1 MMIDTG
7 DSPPIRQPPYSVPV
21 GIRDAV
27 KEELDSLVECG
38 VIERSKS
45 CWSSPLVPVRKPG
58 GRIRLCVDY
67 RRLNEVTV
75 QPLKHRR
82 CIA

>member
-1 MMIDTG
+1 MTIDTG
-7 DSPPIRQPPYSVPV
+7 DSPPIRQPSYSVPV

-38 VIERSKS
+38 VIERSNL
-45 CWSSPLVPVRKPG
+45 SSPLVPVRKPG
-58 GRIRLCVDY
+58 GGIRLCVDY